1 MSATLKLIIAMTI
14 VCLLTN
20 FTFAQEIQIIDSNRI
35 DVLYFHATVRC
46 QTCITIE
53 EFTKNTL
60 ESEFKNE
67 LKNGTIAF
75 KSFDFLDTLNE
86 HFQDDYKFE
95 SQTLILSKKV
105 NGKEVKWVNL
115 EKMWDAVADYS
126 KFKKYVVKEIK
137 KITKN

>member
-1 MSATLKLIIAMTI
+1 MSKVIKLIFILTI
-14 VCLLTN
+14 SCLISSVS
-20 FTFAQEIQIIDSNRI
+20 FSQESSKIDSNRI

-67 LKNGTIAF
+67 LKNGTITF
-75 KSFDFLDTLNE
+75 KSIDFLDTLNE

-95 SQTLILSKKV
+95 SQTLILSKKE
-105 NGKEVKWVNL
+105 NGKEIKWKNL
-115 EKMWDAVADYS
+115 DKMWDEIADYS
-126 KFKKYVVKEIK
+126 RFKKYVVKEIK
-137 KITKN
+137 KMIKN